1 MRRTVARAWDSLPVP
16 VRRPVQVFAT
26 TIRLYLEDGCST
38 YAAAIAYYA
47 IFSIIPLSLITLS
60 VFGLVIDQDKIADW
74 IFEQIPL
81 QETETVRKNVDDII
95 ERARKIGPAS
105 IGFGAIFLLW
115 SSSGIFGAVRK
126 GLNAATHLRK
136 GRPYWHGKLIDF
148 ALIPAL
154 GLLIVLS
161 VGLTAMARFV
171 VERVDEIGPFA
182 IDTNMTLQLAAI
194 ILPAIVSFTMFL
206 LLYKYV
212 PTVRP
217 GWSEAFAGAAFA
229 TVLFELAKHLI
240 ATAVSWTDFS
250 RDTAIYAGFG
260 TALAFLLW
268 MFVNA
273 SILLLGAEFG
283 RAIRHEEGELMI
295 DDLPVAP
302 EFAALGPRA
311 DVPQG

>member
-1 MRRTVARAWDSLPVP
+1 MKHAANAAWRSLPGG
-16 VRRPVQVFAT
+16 VRRPFEVLGAT
-26 TIRLYLEDGCST
+26 VRLYVADGCST

-60 VFGLVIDQDKIADW
+60 VFGLVIDEDRISEWVFD
-74 IFEQIPL
+74 QIPL
-81 QETETVRKNVDDII
+81 EETESVRKNVDDII
-95 ERARKIGPAS
+95 SRARQISPVS
-105 IGFGAIFLLW
+105 IGLGFLFLVW

-148 ALIPAL
+148 AMIPAL

-161 VGLTAMARFV
+161 VGLTAMARV
-171 VERVDEIGPFA
+171 VLERVDEVGPIN
-182 IDTNMTLQLAAI
+182 IDTNMALRVAGVV
-194 ILPAIVSFTMFL
+194 LPAIVSFSMFA

-217 GWSEAFAGAAFA
+217 PWREALGGAAFA
-229 TVLFELAKHLI
+229 TVLFEAAKNLI
-240 ATAVSWTDFS
+240 ATVITVYDFS

-260 TALAFLLW
+260 TALAFLVW

-283 RAIRHEEGELMI
+283 RAIRREAGQAMA
-295 DDLPVAP
+295 D
-302 EFAALGPRA
+302 
-311 DVPQG
+311 DVPVSPEYVANVTPAASPRS

>member
-1 MRRTVARAWDSLPVP
+1 MLDAVASACRSLPGP
-16 VRRPVQVFAT
+16 VRRPFIVLGT
-26 TIRLYLEDGCST
+26 TIRLYVEDGCST

-60 VFGLVIDQDKIADW
+60 VGGLVIEQDRIAEWVFD
-74 IFEQIPL
+74 QIPL
-81 QETETVRKNVDDII
+81 QETPGVRENVDQII
-95 ERARKIGPAS
+95 ERARKISPAS
-105 IGFGAIFLLW
+105 IGLGFLFLIW
-115 SSSGIFGAVRK
+115 SSSGIFSAVRK

-154 GLLIVLS
+154 GLLIMLS
-161 VGLTAMARFV
+161 VGLTAMTRLV
-171 VERVDEIGPFA
+171 LERVDEVGPFH
-182 IDTNMTLQLAAI
+182 IDTNTALQLAGYV
-194 ILPAIVSFTMFL
+194 LPAVASFTMFL

-217 GWSEAFAGAAFA
+217 PWREAFGGAVFA
-229 TVLFELAKHLI
+229 TLLFEAAKNLMATVI
-240 ATAVSWTDFS
+240 AWSDFS

-260 TALAFLLW
+260 TALGFLIW

-283 RAIRHEEGELMI
+283 RAIRREEADELV
-295 DDLPVAP
+295 DDVPIAP
-302 EFAALGPRA
+302 EFAAVARG
-311 DVPQG
+311 G